1 MLASRVLQPGRWTLV
16 VTILRCILNKQFY
29 EASGSPVV
37 ILGAS
42 GPVLLSCHSRFAR
55 KPRFSAR
62 PCSSRSHSCHL
73 PFAQQHR
80 TLGSRRRSAAPT
92 PVAIR
97 FWLVRILRL
106 VGAGSHLLVLYPRLA
121 RHHSARLVCFALS
134 RSRPFWQYSIP
145 VPCDAPMRKIVMPDR
160 WSQRRSASGVGLEVE
175 GLLWSL
181 VRRGSDPSSGPAP

>member
-73 PFAQQHR
+73 PFAQQHC
-80 TLGSRRRSAAPT
+80 TLGWRRRQLPYDFGSFVFFAWWALVPIYLFSTRGWRGIIPLGWFVLLYLAAALFGNIPSL
-92 PVAIR
+92 
-97 FWLVRILRL
+97 F
-106 VGAGSHLLVLYPRLA
+106 LA
-121 RHHSARLVCFALS
+121 TR
-134 RSRPFWQYSIP
+134 Q
-145 VPCDAPMRKIVMPDR
+145 
-160 WSQRRSASGVGLEVE
+160 
-175 GLLWSL
+175 
-181 VRRGSDPSSGPAP
+181 